1 MIDLDGLYENLKK
14 GKIEKSYILVG
25 LDELLIKEGIENII
39 DNVLDEG
46 FKDLNLIRLD
56 GNNLNFDDFMNAC
69 ETLPFMSDKKV
80 VVLNRTNIF
89 RDKQDKETEKL
100 YKQCVEYFQN
110 TPEHCVLIAYT
121 TLKDKRDRVNRLS
134 KLKKLE
140 KSSCIVSVEKLKGA
154 KLQQK
159 VGRIF
164 QRYNKNIGKIE
175 LKYFC
180 DSVENNFD
188 VIEREVDKIV
198 NYVGE
203 REITRKDIDLL
214 LPPRYEDD
222 IFDLVELI
230 SIKRAKQA
238 IDLMDELIGRGQ
250 DPIFILSQIREQF
263 QKLHRVKIRLSEK
276 YRIDEIKKDFL
287 EASRVNLPDF
297 VIEKFINQSK
307 KFSNKQLSKC
317 INLCLYTEK
326 KLKSNSNLNKKTELE
341 LMIVSTV
348 I

>member
-1 MIDLDGLYENLKK
+1 
-14 GKIEKSYILVG
+14 
-25 LDELLIKEGIENII
+25 
-39 DNVLDEG
+39 
-46 FKDLNLIRLD
+46 
-56 GNNLNFDDFMNAC
+56 
-69 ETLPFMSDKKV
+69 MSR
-80 VVLNRTNIF
+80 N
-89 RDKQDKETEKL
+89 
-100 YKQCVEYFQN
+100 
-110 TPEHCVLIAYT
+110 
-121 TLKDKRDRVNRLS
+121 
-134 KLKKLE
+134 
-140 KSSCIVSVEKLKGA
+140 
-154 KLQQK
+154 
-159 VGRIF
+159 
-164 QRYNKNIGKIE
+164 
-175 LKYFC
+175 
-180 DSVENNFD
+180 
-188 VIEREVDKIV
+188 
-198 NYVGE
+198 
-203 REITRKDIDLL
+203 DIDVL

-222 IFDLVELI
+222 RFDIVELI

-307 KFSNKQLSKC
+307 KFSNKQLNKC

>member
-69 ETLPFMSDKKV
+69 ETLPFMSDRKV

-214 LPPRYEDD
+214 LPPRY
-222 IFDLVELI
+222 
-230 SIKRAKQA
+230 
-238 IDLMDELIGRGQ
+238 
-250 DPIFILSQIREQF
+250 
-263 QKLHRVKIRLSEK
+263 
-276 YRIDEIKKDFL
+276 
-287 EASRVNLPDF
+287 
-297 VIEKFINQSK
+297 
-307 KFSNKQLSKC
+307 
-317 INLCLYTEK
+317 
-326 KLKSNSNLNKKTELE
+326 
-341 LMIVSTV
+341 
-348 I
+348 

>member
-1 MIDLDGLYENLKK
+1 MCF
-14 GKIEKSYILVG
+14 
-25 LDELLIKEGIENII
+25 LL
-39 DNVLDEG
+39 
-46 FKDLNLIRLD
+46 R
-56 GNNLNFDDFMNAC
+56 A
-69 ETLPFMSDKKV
+69 
-80 VVLNRTNIF
+80 
-89 RDKQDKETEKL
+89 
-100 YKQCVEYFQN
+100 
-110 TPEHCVLIAYT
+110 EHCVLIAYT

-307 KFSNKQLSKC
+307 KFSNKQLNKC

>member
-1 MIDLDGLYENLKK
+1 MIDLEVLYENLKK
-14 GKIEKSYILVG
+14 GKSENSYILVG
-25 LDELLIKEGIENII
+25 LDELLIKEGIESII
-39 DNVLDEG
+39 DSILDES

-80 VVLNRTNIF
+80 VLLNRTNIF
-89 RDKQDKETEKL
+89 RDKLDKESEKL

-110 TPEHCVLIAYT
+110 TPDHCVLIAYM

-140 KSSCIVSVEKLKGA
+140 KNSCIVSVEKLKGV

-164 QRYNKNIGKIE
+164 QKYNKNIGKIE

-188 VIEREVDKIV
+188 IIEREIDKIV

-203 REITRKDIDLL
+203 REITRRDIESL

-230 SIKRAKQA
+230 SMKKPKQA

-250 DPIFILSQIREQF
+250 DPIFILNQIREQF
-263 QKLHRVKIRLSEK
+263 QKLHRAKIRLAEG
-276 YRIDEIKKDFL
+276 YRVQDIKKDFL
-287 EASRVNLPDF
+287 EANRINLPDF
-297 VIEKFINQSK
+297 VIEKFINQGK
-307 KFSNKQLSKC
+307 KFSSKQLNKC

-326 KLKSNSNLNKKTELE
+326 KLKSNSNLNKKIELE
-341 LMIVSTV
+341 LMIISTV